1 MLAHSAVGRSFRH
14 ATVKEA
20 RLRRS
25 VSAELASAIAGRT
38 IERIGRRAKYLLIE
52 VAGDQIMLV
61 HLGMSG
67 SLTHRGHGFDAGPFD
82 PRHDHIEFA
91 LDDGSVL
98 VYNDPRRFGL
108 IKIVKRAEL
117 NNIAELK
124 YLGPEPLGL
133 EFSGEYLWKATRGRT
148 AAIKNLLMDQ
158 RIVAGIGNIYASEIL
173 FRARVRPSRR
183 GGRVTRD
190 EVRRIVTATA
200 GGTPRSDRQPRHDIP
215 QLSRLARP
223 AGKVRAASGG
233 STIAKGSR
241 ASNAAPRFAPSCW
254 ASVQL
259 SIARAAKN
267 DLEKTA
273 DSQRSYEMLKVVFS
287 AIGILGGEY
296 R

>member
-1 MLAHSAVGRSFRH
+1 VPELPEVESLRQMLAHSAVGRTFRH

-25 VSAELASAIAGRT
+25 VSAELASVITGRT

-124 YLGPEPLGL
+124 YLGPEPLGV
-133 EFSGEYLWKATRGRT
+133 EFSGGYLWKATRGRT

-190 EVRRIVTATA
+190 EVGRIVAAT
-200 GGTPRSDRQPRHDIP
+200 QEV
-215 QLSRLARP
+215 L
-223 AGKVRAASGG
+223 RAA
-233 STIAKGSR
+233 IGSR
-241 ASNAAPRFAPSCW
+241 GTTFRSYRDSRGQPGRFA
-254 ASVQL
+254 QL
-259 SIARAAKN
+259 LAVYDREGKPCLKCSTPIRAVV
-267 DLEKTA
+267 LG
-273 DSQRSYEMLKVVFS
+273 QRSTFYCPRCQK
-287 AIGILGGEY
+287 
-296 R
+296 